1 MTPTHCTCGSPLPA
15 RAYFCPRCGR
25 PLAPGVGEPAD
36 TAEPAPEPV
45 EIVQLPDGPGRDA
58 WLRAAFLP
66 ALGAMLLRLAMGA
79 AGPWLAL
86 VSFLVPAGAGYLTVR
101 RFEQGHGNVRSRWTG
116 CGLGALS
123 GLLCFLPSGLLQV
136 AVIVVQGK
144 EAVLGPLREQ
154 AESLP
159 AVDIVGFLED
169 PAVFAVV
176 VLFGLLFE
184 AVAVIGMSAAGGAIA
199 VRIAR

>member
-1 MTPTHCTCGSPLPA
+1 MA
-15 RAYFCPRCGR
+15 RC
-25 PLAPGVGEPAD
+25 
-36 TAEPAPEPV
+36 
-45 EIVQLPDGPGRDA
+45 
-58 WLRAAFLP
+58 
-66 ALGAMLLRLAMGA
+66 GA
-79 AGPWLAL
+79 AGQA
-86 VSFLVPAGAGYLTVR
+86 
-101 RFEQGHGNVRSRWTG
+101 

-123 GLLCFLPSGLLQV
+123 GLLCFLPSGLLQA
-136 AVIVVQGK
+136 AVIAVQGK

-154 AESLP
+154 AEGLP

-184 AVAVIGMSAAGGAIA
+184 AVALIGMAAAGGAIA